1 MNSNEVHSVT
11 LILYEEIRYHNS
23 KVTLH
28 YIKFLNMSYHY
39 ITLHSGCTFQLHT
52 IILPL
57 KWGKFKLAK
66 QQFSNFHPEVLLFHS
81 KY

>member
-39 ITLHSGCTFQLHT
+39 ITFGLHLPTTT
-52 IILPL
+52 IVLP
-57 KWGKFKLAK
+57 
-66 QQFSNFHPEVLLFHS
+66 QIQTC
-81 KY
+81 